1 METVLLMALFAAA
14 NILCFVIGAKVSQKA
29 QKDEEIR
36 LPNLD
41 PLEAYRD
48 NQARKEA
55 QRKQT
60 RAQILLQNVEN
71 YNGTSEGQ
79 LEVPRRE

>member
-1 METVLLMALFAAA
+1 METALLMALFAGA
-14 NILCFVIGAKVSQKA
+14 NILCFVIGAKVSQKV
-29 QKDEEIR
+29 QKNEEIR
-36 LPNLD
+36 LPKLD
-41 PLEAYRD
+41 PLEAYRE

-71 YNGTSEGQ
+71 YNSTSKGQ
-79 LEVPRRE
+79 LEVPGRE

>member
-14 NILCFVIGAKVSQKA
+14 NMLCFVIGAKVSQKA

-36 LPNLD
+36 LPSLD

-48 NQARKEA
+48 SQARKEA